1 MDYRVIA
8 VDLDG
13 TLLTSQ
19 KQVLPES
26 IEALTRAK
34 AAGYRVLIVTGRHHS
49 AIHPIYQALA
59 LTDPAICCNGTYSY
73 DYQKRSVINSD
84 PLPAEDTEIVIEALR
99 QAKIKGLLYAGDAM
113 YYEQPTAHVIRM
125 QAWAEQYPAELRP
138 VFRQVNDLRS
148 VIESGEPLWKFTLA
162 HADLA
167 QLHSFADRVEAAAQ
181 VVCEWSWTDQIDIAK
196 RGNSKGKR
204 LAEWVSAQQL
214 SMDQVVAFG
223 DNNNDLSMLERA
235 GIGVAMQEAKQ
246 EIKDRCQVVIGS
258 NDAPSIAQ
266 FIESRLL

>member
-8 VDLDG
+8 LDLDG

-26 IEALTRAK
+26 IDALTRAK

-49 AIHPIYQALA
+49 AIHPIYQTLA
-59 LTDPAICCNGTYSY
+59 LTDPVICCNGTYSY
-73 DYQKRSVINSD
+73 DYQTNSVINSD
-84 PLPAEDTEIVIEALR
+84 PLPAKDTEIVIDALR
-99 QAKIKGLLYAGDAM
+99 QADIKGLLYAGDAM

-125 QAWAEQYPAELRP
+125 TAWAENYPPALRP
-138 VFRQVNDLRS
+138 VFRQVDDLRA
-148 VIESGEPLWKFTLA
+148 VIESGEPLWKFALA
-162 HADLA
+162 HADLS
-167 QLHSFADRVEAAAQ
+167 QLQSFAHQVEASAE

-204 LAEWVSAQQL
+204 LAEWVNAQNL
-214 SMDQVVAFG
+214 SMEQVVAFG
-223 DNNNDLSMLERA
+223 DNNNDLSMLELA

-266 FIESRLL
+266 FIESKLL